1 MGIFWKILN
10 FIILKIIF
18 INNIYICYM
27 NNNQNNTK
35 VLNNKTPKK
44 NNNNKKKNNNKN
56 KFNKTVISLIKNKD
70 INLFKSEFTYEGGDG
85 FQCVKVKL
93 KPGNKLRADAGAMN
107 YMDSNITIHT
117 KTGNIGKAFGRV
129 FSGSS
134 FFYNI
139 FENEGSEDAYI
150 NLAGVNP
157 GNIGAFYIPKGKSLN
172 LVSSSYICS
181 TPNLD
186 ISTDINFGGF
196 LTGYG
201 VTFVHVSAKES
212 PGILW
217 ASVFGN
223 VIEKNIKPG
232 DSLIVDNG
240 VILAFNS
247 DTKLNTTVMKG
258 FTSMLFSGEGLVTK
272 IKNDKS
278 KNLKIFLQSRSKIAY
293 LQYLK
298 NTLSP
303 SSKSTSI
310 SLFK

>member
-1 MGIFWKILN
+1 M
-10 FIILKIIF
+10 
-18 INNIYICYM
+18 
-27 NNNQNNTK
+27 NQNNIKTPK
-35 VLNNKTPKK
+35 KNNKTPKK
-44 NNNNKKKNNNKN
+44 NNNKN
-56 KFNKTVISLIKNKD
+56 KLNKTIISIIIDKT
-70 INLFKSEFTYEGGDG
+70 LFKDKFTYEGGDG

-93 KPGNKLRADAGAMN
+93 EPGHKLRADAGAMN
-107 YMDSNITIHT
+107 YMDSDISISTQ
-117 KTGNIGKAFGRV
+117 TGNIGKAFGRV

-139 FENEGSEDAYI
+139 FENEGSSDAYI
-150 NLAGVNP
+150 SLAGINP
-157 GNIGAFYIPKGKSLN
+157 GNICAFYIPKGKNLN

-186 ISTDINFGGF
+186 ISTDVNFGGF

-212 PGILW
+212 PGIIW

-240 VILAFNS
+240 VILGFNS

-258 FTSMLFSGEGLVTK
+258 FTSMLFSGEGFVTK

-293 LQYLK
+293 LEYLK
-298 NTLSP
+298 KTLNP
-303 SSKSTSI
+303 STKSTSI